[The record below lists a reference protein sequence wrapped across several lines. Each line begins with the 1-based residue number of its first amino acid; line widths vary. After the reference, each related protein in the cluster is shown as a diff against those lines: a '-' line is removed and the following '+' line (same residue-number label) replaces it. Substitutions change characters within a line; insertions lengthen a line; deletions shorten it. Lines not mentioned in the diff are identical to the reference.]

1 MSQTTKLLNMLR
13 KAGKHGI
20 ENYKF
25 PQQGILRY
33 SARIGELRAEGFN
46 IYCERLV
53 VRGHFT
59 GTYKYFLIE
68 EKPKSRWGKPMFR
81 KDVE

>member
-1 MSQTTKLLNMLR
+1 MSQSTKLLTMLR

-33 SARIGELRAEGFN
+33 SARIADLRAEGFN
-46 IYCERLV
+46 VYCERV
-53 VRGHFT
+53 VIDGRHT
-59 GTYKYFLIE
+59 GTFKYFLIE
-68 EKPKSRWGKPMFR
+68 ETKKKNPWTLNFLR
-81 KDVE
+81 KDK

>member
-1 MSQTTKLLNMLR
+1 MSQTSKLLTMLK

-33 SARIGELRAEGFN
+33 SARIADLRAEGFN
-46 IYCERLV
+46 IYCERV
-53 VRGHFT
+53 IIKGRYT
-59 GTYKYFLIE
+59 GTFKYFLIE
-68 EKPKSRWGKPMFR
+68 EPKQESWIAALWQKAN
-81 KDVE
+81 

>member
-1 MSQTTKLLNMLR
+1 MSQSTKLLNMLR
-13 KAGKHGI
+13 KSGKHGI

-33 SARIGELRAEGFN
+33 SARIADLRAEGFN

-53 VRGHFT
+53 IKGRAT

-68 EKPKSRWGKPMFR
+68 EEKKPWWKK
-81 KDVE
+81 